1 MKTLKNHK
9 FAMICLKYIPV
20 IMFLS
25 MWGYT
30 LLALFGISL
39 GIADIIVGCSF
50 LPSLLI
56 FSLSQVFHFCWL
68 HKTLTIYSFAVD
80 VLINID
86 KYFGFGTVVVGI
98 QVFVAAIGF
107 IMFLF
112 LLTKLELFKLD
123 KLLDEH

>member
-1 MKTLKNHK
+1 M
-9 FAMICLKYIPV
+9 
-20 IMFLS
+20 
-25 MWGYT
+25 
-30 LLALFGISL
+30 
-39 GIADIIVGCSF
+39 
-50 LPSLLI
+50 
-56 FSLSQVFHFCWL
+56 
-68 HKTLTIYSFAVD
+68 YSFVVD

-98 QVFVAAIGF
+98 QLFVAAIGF